1 MPPLVA
7 ANRRLFRSG
16 EPVSIVYRNRT
27 SAGAVVITSANS
39 DARDASSRRIAVASE
54 RGLLE
59 LNEPLPANGRYRVVL
74 EDSRREIVS
83 QNYFWVLPA
92 DARPVIE
99 TANESYTQ
107 GESLSLAWRNAPG
120 NRYDR
125 AVIYREDSTDKEAYL
140 AWAHVNAD
148 IEGEMTLDGSHAVGD
163 WPLPAG
169 RYVARLMAD
178 DGLELLAESAPFEIR
193 KAEVPAAGSHT
204 P

>member
-1 MPPLVA
+1 
-7 ANRRLFRSG
+7 
-16 EPVSIVYRNRT
+16 
-27 SAGAVVITSANS
+27 
-39 DARDASSRRIAVASE
+39 
-54 RGLLE
+54 LLE

-92 DARPVIE
+92 DARPAIE

-125 AVIYREDSTDKEAYL
+125 AAIYREDSTDEEAYL
-140 AWAHVNAD
+140 AWAHVDAN
-148 IEGEMTLDGSHAVGD
+148 IEGATTLDGSHAVGE

-169 RYVARLMAD
+169 RYVARLMTD
-178 DGLELLAESAPFEIR
+178 DGFGLLAESAPFEIR
-193 KAEVPAAGSHT
+193 EAGAAAD
-204 P
+204 